1 MSDSTYTLG
10 PDSTVHSRSAELFYE
25 HRQQLYVRTDR
36 MFAALLVFQWVAG
49 ILAAVWISPRTWSAA
64 ASQVHPHVWAAI
76 VLGGLINSLPI
87 ALAIWH
93 PGKVVTRHAIAVAQM
108 CTSAIL
114 IHISGGR
121 IETHFHV
128 FGSLAFLAF
137 YRDWKVLITASAVVA
152 TDHFARGLYW
162 PQSVYGVLMPGWWRW
177 LEHAGWVVF
186 EDVILIYSCV
196 RGMREMEGIAQRTA
210 QLEAT
215 NIIVENRVVE
225 RTKALRAS
233 EAELRLAKEA
243 AEAANRTKSE
253 FLANMSHEIR
263 TPMNAI
269 MGMTDIVLDSELSEQ
284 QRDNLAHREDV
295 L

>member
-1 MSDSTYTLG
+1 MSVSTIPSGL
-10 PDSTVHSRSAELFYE
+10 DSTVQTRAAELYCE
-25 HRQQLYVRTDR
+25 HRQQLFVRTDR
-36 MFAALLVFQWVAG
+36 MFAALLFFQWIAG
-49 ILAAVWISPRTWSAA
+49 VLAAVWISPRAWTAG

-87 ALAIWH
+87 ALAIWR
-93 PGKVVTRHAIAVAQM
+93 PGKAVTRHAIAIAQM

-137 YRDWKVLITASAVVA
+137 YRDWKVLVTASVVVA

-177 LEHAGWVVF
+177 MEHAGWVVF
-186 EDVILIYSCV
+186 EDIVLIYSCV
-196 RGMREMEGIAQRTA
+196 RGMREMESIALRAA

-215 NIIVENRVVE
+215 NIIVENKVIE
-225 RTKALRAS
+225 RTKELQAS
-233 EAELRLAKEA
+233 EAALRLAKEA

-284 QRDNLAHREDV
+284 QRENL
-295 L
+295 